1 MNIFL
6 SYFNIFTLILLE
18 ISRNVYLA
26 AKASKSFYN
35 PFLLLFI
42 FSFPL
47 FIFTYI
53 ISPLGSN
60 VEITDIYYNKIIF
73 LTNIELILKL
83 FLTIFIVRNF
93 EKIVNYLIGLQ
104 KFFLK
109 YFIREHFILR
119 PKLLLIFFFVLYIS
133 SFILLSKTNGGILN
147 WISDPRYNYQNSR
160 EGNGIYYAFAISFLS
175 IFSFFSLVYSIKNRF
190 KLFLIIALNCF
201 CWFIMGS
208 KGFVIAYL
216 QFFIL
221 YALIFNRKILPIWIL
236 PLSFVLIIILSIK
249 LFNLE
254 NIDFKTLNFFFTE
267 VVFSYFDQIKVSIKY
282 FENLDIGKMNLFYGE
297 VFTSSFWT
305 YVPRSFYP
313 EKPYTYGTLLVNE
326 ALFPGSAELGNT
338 PAFVEVIYDYL
349 DFGFFGVIINSIFNI
364 YHITNTAVLLYFIKN
379 NKTVNS
385 NSHILFLGLLMIA
398 PSFLFFFPF
407 ILKVIIYF
415 VIIILVYNLN
425 RLKLR

>member
-1 MNIFL
+1 MDFFL
-6 SYFNIFTLILLE
+6 SYFNVLTLILLE

-26 AKASKSFYN
+26 VKASKSFYN

-42 FSFPL
+42 FSFPI

-60 VEITDIYYNKIIF
+60 IEITDIYYNKIIF

-83 FLTIFIVRNF
+83 FLTVFIVKNF
-93 EKIVNYLIGLQ
+93 EKIVNYLVSLQ
-104 KFFLK
+104 KYFLK
-109 YFIREHFILR
+109 YFIKENFKLR
-119 PKLLLIFFFVLYIS
+119 PKLLLIIFFLLYILC
-133 SFILLSKTNGGILN
+133 FILLSKTNGGILN

-175 IFSFFSLVYSIKNRF
+175 IFSFFSLAYSIKNRF
-190 KLFLIIALNCF
+190 KLFLIIVLNCF

-236 PLSFVLIIILSIK
+236 PFSFVLIIILSIK

-267 VVFSYFDQIKVSIKY
+267 VIFSYFNQIEVSIKY
-282 FENLDIGKMNLFYGE
+282 FENLAIGKVNLFYGE

-349 DFGFFGVIINSIFNI
+349 DFGFLGVIINSIFNI
-364 YHITNTAVLLYFIKN
+364 YYITSTAILLFFIKN
-379 NKTVNS
+379 NMTVNS

-407 ILKVIIYF
+407 ILKAFIYF
-415 VIIILVYNLN
+415 VIIILVYNVN